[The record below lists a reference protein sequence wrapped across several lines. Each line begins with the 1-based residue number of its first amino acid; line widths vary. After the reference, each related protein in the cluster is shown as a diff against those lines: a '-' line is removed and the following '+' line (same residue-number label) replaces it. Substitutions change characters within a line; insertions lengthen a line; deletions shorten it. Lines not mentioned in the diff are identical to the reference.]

1 MCLSSLETQSILCKV
16 TCHIK
21 EVLIAF
27 AGVVNLNRKS
37 FHHQV
42 LFYLIL
48 GILLSILCHVEQI
61 KVWTLQELRMLCPRH
76 NVNVNIVVLNCQK
89 CNQCLKCQVSGD
101 KSPGLLFEGVLKMSL
116 SLSLALSVCFWSG
129 HVSSSLGQ
137 GHLLSCSGQLKT
149 GTTLY
154 LSLSSFFLVRSCLL
168 ITLIKCLK
176 GSKSLGLLFV
186 WQK

>member
-89 CNQCLKCQVSGD
+89 CNKRLKCQVSG
-101 KSPGLLFEGVLKMSL
+101 
-116 SLSLALSVCFWSG
+116 
-129 HVSSSLGQ
+129 H
-137 GHLLSCSGQLKT
+137 
-149 GTTLY
+149 
-154 LSLSSFFLVRSCLL
+154 
-168 ITLIKCLK
+168 
-176 GSKSLGLLFV
+176 KSLGSFFERHVMSPHHSVTLIRCLTV
-186 WQK
+186 MVIIVLIIIIVPVDIIVPIQWGSLYSLS

>member
-89 CNQCLKCQVSGD
+89 CNQCLKCQVSGH
-101 KSPGLLFEGVLKMSL
+101 KSLRISQVSQYALFFENLKKSETFPCVIIFFFNIFL
-116 SLSLALSVCFWSG
+116 SLICKVAEGLPGGRLIFKAEQFARFTLKFWN
-129 HVSSSLGQ
+129 
-137 GHLLSCSGQLKT
+137 
-149 GTTLY
+149 
-154 LSLSSFFLVRSCLL
+154 
-168 ITLIKCLK
+168 
-176 GSKSLGLLFV
+176 
-186 WQK
+186 